1 MFFLILMVRIND
13 KRFILPKINNMRKK
27 LILNFF
33 ALMLTAAS
41 IFAQTTNVTGRVTDD
56 QGKPIEGAS
65 VVEKKSQKGTVT
77 DENGIF
83 KLSSRVGNTL
93 VISSIGFGRRE
104 MVVSSSSTALNV
116 SLKNLSEDLS
126 EVVVTAL
133 GIRKEKRALGYA
145 VSTVSKKDLELRP
158 EGDIGRVLSGKAP
171 GVNILNTSGLS
182 GSGTNITIRG
192 VSTITGN
199 SQPLFVV
206 DGVPFNSNTNT
217 SASFVYGNQTSS
229 RFLDLDPNNIENVS
243 VLKGLSATTLYGELG
258 RNGVILVTTK
268 NGATQR
274 TRSKS
279 EITVS
284 QSYFVNEVAN
294 LPEYNR
300 SYGGGFDLSL
310 GLAFFSNW
318 GAKFTDPPAKVTHP
332 YNRAALNAAFPEFVG
347 AQYEY
352 KFYNSVKEFFR
363 KGSVNNTSVNISGST
378 PGLNYNAN
386 FSYLDDQGFT
396 IGNGVNRNTFGFGGT
411 AKLTNKI
418 TASGTI
424 NYVSND
430 VKSPPTSTSFG
441 SRATSSS
448 VFGDLLYT
456 PTAVDLSGL
465 PWENPLDK
473 SHVYYRGGND
483 IQNPRWTL
491 YNAFTVDKVN
501 RSYGNFSLR
510 YDVINGLNLTYRIGF
525 DNYVENQ
532 VYSQNKGGFH
542 NPTGIYRTSTG
553 NSNIWDHTFLLNY
566 DRNLTNDLNMT
577 IDAGVNS
584 RENTFQQT
592 GYLSTQQLV
601 YGLFDHTNFITHDI
615 VSEGGQDLD
624 YIIKDQSIGA
634 FAQGTFGYKQ
644 YAYLTLGGRNSW
656 TSTLEPDNRSIFYPS
671 ASLSFIPTSAI
682 ASLQNNK
689 NINYLKLRIG
699 YSTSAGFPGAYGTRN
714 ILNIATRSFLD
725 RAGTA
730 VNTNSIGNRL
740 ANPDLKPELQKE
752 IEAGIEGKFFKNRL
766 SLDLTLYQRTADDQ
780 ILNRDLDPSTGY
792 TSQQINAG
800 KVTNKGIE
808 LGLGFTIIQSKNW
821 KWQLDAL
828 HTINRSMVSDIPSYL
843 KQIVTAGYTTL
854 GNIAINGS
862 PLGVIQGYSFQ
873 RDAKTGQRLI
883 GPTGDYVT
891 SVSPGIIGDANPN
904 YKLTGI
910 SSLSYKAFNFR
921 MQWDY
926 VNGGDMYS
934 VTSSVLLGRGVT
946 RDTEFDRANGY
957 ILPGV
962 NAAGTPNTF
971 QTSATQ
977 AYFNNSLAGGAADEA
992 GIYDATVIRLREMSL
1007 SYNLPEKLLAKT
1019 PFGSFSFTLSGS
1031 NLWYYAP
1038 NFPKYVNFDPET
1050 SGLGVS
1056 NGKGLEFFTGPSSRR
1071 MGASIRVTF

>member
-1 MFFLILMVRIND
+1 
-13 KRFILPKINNMRKK
+13 MRKK
-27 LILNFF
+27 LLLSFC
-33 ALMLTAAS
+33 ALMLVTLG
-41 IFAQTTNVTGRVTDD
+41 IFAQLPTVTGKVIDD
-56 QGKPIEGAS
+56 KGKPIEGAS
-65 VVEKKSQKGTVT
+65 VFEKKSQKGTVT
-77 DENGIF
+77 DENGVFRLPAKVGSTIVVSGVGF
-83 KLSSRVGNTL
+83 SRQ
-93 VISSIGFGRRE
+93 E
-104 MVVSSSSTALNV
+104 MVVSASTTLMNV

-133 GIRKEKRALGYA
+133 GMKKEKKALGYA

-158 EGDIGRVLSGKAP
+158 EGDIGRILTGKAP

-182 GSGTNITIRG
+182 GSGTNIVIRG
-192 VSTITGN
+192 VSTITGS

-217 SASFVYGNQTSS
+217 NASFVYGNQTSS
-229 RFLDLDPNNIENVS
+229 RFLDLDPNNIENIT
-243 VLKGLSATTLYGELG
+243 VLKGLSATTLYGEVG

-268 NGATQR
+268 NGATQSAR
-274 TRSKS
+274 KKS

-294 LPEYNR
+294 LPEYNQ

-318 GAKFTDPPAKVTHP
+318 GAKFTDPPTKVKHP
-332 YNRAALNAAFPEFVG
+332 YDRPALTSAFPEFVG
-347 AQYEY
+347 ATYDY
-352 KFYNSVKEFFR
+352 KFYNSVKNFFR
-363 KGSVNNTSVNISGST
+363 KGGVNNTSVNIAGST

-441 SRATSSS
+441 SRATATS
-448 VFGDLLYT
+448 VFGDVMYT
-456 PTAVDLSGL
+456 PTAVDLMGL
-465 PWENPLDK
+465 PYENPLDH

-491 YNAFTVDKVN
+491 YNAFTSDKVN
-501 RSYGNFSLR
+501 RTYGNFALR
-510 YDVINGLNLTYRIGF
+510 YEVVPGLNLSYRIGF
-525 DNYVENQ
+525 DNYAENQ
-532 VYSQNKGGFH
+532 VYAQNKGGAGVWA
-542 NPTGIYRTSTG
+542 TGVYRTSSGT
-553 NSNIWDHTFLLNY
+553 SNIWDHTFLLNY
-566 DRNLTNDLNMT
+566 DHNLTNDINLT
-577 IDAGVNS
+577 VDAGVNS
-584 RENTFQQT
+584 RENTFQQI

-601 YGLFDHTNFITHDI
+601 YGLLDHTNFVTHDI
-615 VSEGGQDLD
+615 VSENGQDLD
-624 YIIKDQSIGA
+624 YKIKDQTIGA
-634 FAQGTFGYKQ
+634 FAQGRFGYKQ
-644 YAYLTLGGRNSW
+644 YAYLTVGGRNSW
-656 TSTLEPDNRSIFYPS
+656 TSTLEPENRSIFYPS

-682 ASLQNNK
+682 TSLQNNK
-689 NINYLKLRIG
+689 SINYLKVRIG
-699 YSTSAGFPGAYGTRN
+699 YSTSAGFPGAYSTRSV
-714 ILNIATRSFLD
+714 LNIATRSFLD
-725 RAGTA
+725 RNGTA
-730 VNTNSIGNRL
+730 VNTNAIGNQL
-740 ANPDLKPELQKE
+740 ANPGLKPELQKE
-752 IEAGIEGKFFKNRL
+752 IEAGIEGKFLRNRL
-766 SLDLTLYQRTADDQ
+766 SIDLTLYQRTADNQ

-800 KVTNKGIE
+800 KVTNKGVE
-808 LGLGFTIIQSKNW
+808 LGLGYTVVQSKNW

-828 HTINRSMVSDIPSYL
+828 YTINKSMVSDLPSYL
-843 KQIVTAGYTTL
+843 KQVVTAGYTTL
-854 GNIAINGS
+854 GNVAINGY

-873 RDAKTGQRLI
+873 RDPKSGQRLVSA
-883 GPTGDYVT
+883 TGDYIT
-891 SVSPGIIGDANPN
+891 STSPGIIGDANPK

-910 SSLSYKAFNFR
+910 SSLGYKGFNLR

-926 VNGGDMYS
+926 TCGGDMYS
-934 VTSSVLLGRGVT
+934 ATSSVLLGRGVT
-946 RDTEFDRANGY
+946 RDTEFDRAAGY

-962 NAAGTPNTF
+962 TADGKPNGI

-977 AYFNNSLAGGAADEA
+977 AFFNNTVAGGAADEA
-992 GIYDATVIRLREMSL
+992 GIYDATVIRLRELSL

-1019 PFGSFSFTLSGS
+1019 PFGSLSFTLSGS

-1038 NFPKYVNFDPET
+1038 NFPKYVHFDPET